1 MKFIDNRMAWQS
13 VPPWERAGVCLKASV
28 SQVLN
33 DVLGVGAAVQG
44 AASIANGVMSYNAS
58 EDASQRQYQST
69 QDALNFQKNVYGNE
83 QTQIAPYLASGQSN
97 LNALNAQMPQ
107 LTAGFDP
114 TQHGLSAQFDPTQSG
129 LAKNFSYSAQDFQVD
144 PGYQFA
150 LDQGLQAVQRSA
162 ASKGLLNSGGAVK
175 AVNDYAQGQADQQYS
190 TAYNRAQNTY
200 QQNYSNADQAYQ
212 QNYGNAFNTYTSN
225 QNNAFN
231 KYATLAGQ
239 GLSATGVANQAGQS
253 YANAAGSASIQGGN
267 AQAAGIVGSTNGLA
281 TGMSGAANA
290 LTSYEQSDTYNP
302 YSSTA
307 ASNSSYG
314 NSGAGNMDGF
324 GLVDTSG
331 GPS

>member
-1 MKFIDNRMAWQS
+1 MRYCGS
-13 VPPWERAGVCLKASV
+13 
-28 SQVLN
+28 
-33 DVLGVGAAVQG
+33 
-44 AASIANGVMSYNAS
+44 
-58 EDASQRQYQST
+58 
-69 QDALNFQKNVYGNE
+69 
-83 QTQIAPYLASGQSN
+83 
-97 LNALNAQMPQ
+97 
-107 LTAGFDP
+107 
-114 TQHGLSAQFDPTQSG
+114 
-129 LAKNFSYSAQDFQVD
+129 AKNFSYSAQDFQVD

-253 YANAAGSASIQGGN
+253 YANAAGNASIQGGN

-290 LTSYEQSDTYNP
+290 LTSYEQSNTYNP

-307 ASNSSYG
+307 ASNSSYAPLQGGLPAGVDQYG
-314 NSGAGNMDGF
+314 NSTN
-324 GLVDTSG
+324 
-331 GPS
+331 P